1 MPVDDLEDT
10 LNDSIAG
17 LEEVAGQTKP
27 PEAWRDLDDVT
38 LERFWQT
45 WPQVR
50 AWGQWLWTLIDNER
64 GDKAAPVAPDAE
76 EEIGGGG

>member
-1 MPVDDLEDT
+1 VPVDDFEDT
-10 LNDSIAG
+10 LNDSMAG

-64 GDKAAPVAPDAE
+64 GDKAAPVVPDAE

>member
-1 MPVDDLEDT
+1 MDDLEET
-10 LNDSIAG
+10 LNDSMAG
-17 LEEVAGQTKP
+17 LEEVAGQAKP
-27 PEAWRDLDDVT
+27 PEAWRDLGDTT

-64 GDKAAPVAPDAE
+64 GDKATPVGPDAE

>member
-1 MPVDDLEDT
+1 VAVDDLEEA
-10 LNDSIAG
+10 LNDSMAG
-17 LEEVAGQTKP
+17 LEEVAGQAKP
-27 PEAWRDLDDVT
+27 PEAWRDLGDTT

-64 GDKAAPVAPDAE
+64 GDKATPVAPDTE